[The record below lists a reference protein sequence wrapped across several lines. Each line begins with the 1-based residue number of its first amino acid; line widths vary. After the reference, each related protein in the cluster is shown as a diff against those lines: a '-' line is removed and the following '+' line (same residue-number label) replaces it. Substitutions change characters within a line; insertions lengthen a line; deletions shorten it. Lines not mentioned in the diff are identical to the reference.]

1 MARMNLI
8 LYISVYYICASNYN
22 KFIYTH
28 TYVCLYINKINDNN
42 DTRDAR
48 SKRKEL
54 GLFCYYKVLT
64 PSVKCYSVL

>member
-1 MARMNLI
+1 MATMNLI
-8 LYISVYYICASNYN
+8 MYISVYYICVSKYN

-28 TYVCLYINKINDNN
+28 IYVCLYINKINDNN
-42 DTRDAR
+42 IRVGR

-64 PSVKCYSVL
+64 PSVKWYSVL

>member
-8 LYISVYYICASNYN
+8 MYISVYYICASNYN
-22 KFIYTH
+22 KCIYTH
-28 TYVCLYINKINDNN
+28 IYVCLYIIKINDDN
-42 DTRDAR
+42 DTRDVR

-64 PSVKCYSVL
+64 PSVKWYRVL

>member
-1 MARMNLI
+1 MNLI

-54 GLFCYYKVLT
+54 
-64 PSVKCYSVL
+64 